1 MTDNEQ
7 QGQEKPKIIV
17 DNDWKAQAEAEKDR
31 LSKQEQAAPAGAEGT
46 AVGGPAELPP
56 VSFAT
61 LVGSLATQV
70 FLALGGMEDPKTKK
84 RYVDL
89 DLAKYHIDTLTMLE
103 EKTKGNLTEQERKL
117 LDQAIYET
125 RMQYV
130 QIAQRVQ

>member
-70 FLALGGMEDPKTKK
+70 FLALGGMEGSQDKEAIRRPGPGQVPHRHADDAGGK
-84 RYVDL
+84 
-89 DLAKYHIDTLTMLE
+89 
-103 EKTKGNLTEQERKL
+103 
-117 LDQAIYET
+117 DQG
-125 RMQYV
+125 
-130 QIAQRVQ
+130 